1 MEPNLSNTEI
11 SNSGSKP
18 RKDITMSKYCLLVGL
33 FVCQSVLAA
42 NWTKSESVSEM
53 DGTRY
58 THYVLKSDNKV
69 QLDFPYQGGTTG
81 VIQLTKNN
89 QNESTNPFTSMF
101 YVDQGMIDCGFE
113 TCYFRAKFDDG
124 PVYDLE
130 GTRCSNGDF
139 GCIRIYDSKFY
150 NLAATA
156 KKIKI
161 EVTFYA
167 QYQKVFNFNIK

>member
-1 MEPNLSNTEI
+1 MRNRLNIEKNK
-11 SNSGSKP
+11 SGLEH
-18 RKDITMSKYCLLVGL
+18 RKDITMSKFCLLVGL

-89 QNESTNPFTSMF
+89 QNESANPFTSMF